1 MDIEVELYK
10 ISERIKD
17 IYKRIEE
24 QRIDLDCTSDYFKN
38 YIYEVCIPTLNN
50 NIDYLEN
57 SLLHLERKRS
67 EDDEEYYKNN

>member
-38 YIYEVCIPTLNN
+38 SLNIFLLKLIN
-50 NIDYLEN
+50 LFFIK
-57 SLLHLERKRS
+57 SLLS
-67 EDDEEYYKNN
+67 IY

>member
-17 IYKRIEE
+17 AYKRIEE
-24 QRIDLDCTSDYFKN
+24 QRIDLDYTSDYFKN
-38 YIYEVCIPTLNN
+38 YISEICIPTLNN